1 MGYAIIRWLVW
12 INTVAKACFFVF
24 AAFQQQFSSAV
35 AISRAVSTHVG
46 VGTLLPVVGIGIY
59 LELSIITAQ
68 SVFWWH

>member
-1 MGYAIIRWLVW
+1 MGYAIIRWVVW
-12 INTVAKACFFVF
+12 INTVGKACFFVF

-46 VGTLLPVVGIGIY
+46 VGTPLPVVGIY
-59 LELSIITAQ
+59 SKLSIITAQ